1 MKLTP
6 LYLLSALLLGGCA
19 AMIAPTPQE
28 MAVAD
33 YGPYPENYKEIV
45 NDWIHKTF
53 FDPSSVQDLEISEPE
68 KHFIQE
74 APLMGAKRHFGWAV
88 EVYANGKNRFGG
100 YVGRQHFQLLIRN
113 GVIDMEVNPDSPTGY

>member
-6 LYLLSALLLGGCA
+6 LYLLSTLLLGGCA

-28 MAVAD
+28 IATAD

-53 FDPSSVQDLEISEPE
+53 LIPPAFKIWKFQNPKSISF
-68 KHFIQE
+68 KKLHS
-74 APLMGAKRHFGWAV
+74 WARS
-88 EVYANGKNRFGG
+88 GILGG
-100 YVGRQHFQLLIRN
+100 Q
-113 GVIDMEVNPDSPTGY
+113 